1 MSREPRDLTE
11 RKVLEKLRMRDF
23 TTAMITDLEEIKRKI
38 KQKIKISTIILKIMI
53 ERLWSLLTKMVWIF
67 ICNKSKMQTTIVI
80 YTDTIFYKFYNFYV
94 GRIFIRRPSS
104 SKSGWLIKTVDTR
117 MILLHSVYRSEC
129 LNYAPVSRL
138 IWYLKFSLG

>member
-53 ERLWSLLTKMVWIF
+53 EKLWSLLTKMVRIF
-67 ICNKSKMQTTIVI
+67 TCNIGNMHITIVI
-80 YTDTIFYKFYNFYV
+80 YIQTQFLFIANSKFL
-94 GRIFIRRPSS
+94 RRQ
-104 SKSGWLIKTVDTR
+104 DF
-117 MILLHSVYRSEC
+117 HS
-129 LNYAPVSRL
+129 P
-138 IWYLKFSLG
+138 